1 MITDETVEENMPM
14 LKGRKQVLAD
24 SILSGGSG
32 TTLTLTEAGLEL
44 LFGYGLMSAMR
55 FVSDAQTT
63 WRSSRKRT

>member
-55 FVSDAQTT
+55 SISDTRPPGRA
-63 WRSSRKRT
+63 SP